1 MSKRRATPRDDTPVQ
16 VCCSWDVAGYDPI
29 METCPHGAR
38 IEVHEDTQSLVF
50 IDPCPSC
57 TELLADLGFPAPKQ
71 LAAPAA

>member
-1 MSKRRATPRDDTPVQ
+1 
-16 VCCSWDVAGYDPI
+16 